1 MIIAA
6 LKSCSAKSNIW
17 VPKKIVLLT
26 AFFSVG
32 ITLSW
37 VWACMYVCVACLILS
52 VEDWTFYVSLQL

>member
-17 VPKKIVLLT
+17 APKEIVLLT

-32 ITLSW
+32 VTVSW
-37 VWACMYVCVACLILS
+37 VWVCVYVCVACLTLS
-52 VEDWTFYVSLQL
+52 VEDWIFYVSLQL